1 MTWFHWS
8 KRFVFAL
15 VIAGILLFAVQR
27 LKGHAA
33 IDAAV
38 FAALWSTVSA
48 GIFTGAGY
56 ARYRRNPACML
67 PRSRRG

>member
-15 VIAGILLFAVQR
+15 VIAGTLLFAVQR

-33 IDAAV
+33 INAVV

-48 GIFTGAGY
+48 GIFTGVGY
-56 ARYRRNPACML
+56 ARYRRDPACML